1 MALNLF
7 APIVTALTGAAK
19 AYTTL
24 NESKEQKTTKS
35 STPSTPSV

>member
-24 NESKEQKTTKS
+24 NEAKNKTQLNQ
-35 STPSTPSV
+35 VHQARQGV